1 MRVLLLDNE
10 KITKLTLPDEID
22 GVFQLKY
29 HPSWANAEKD
39 LFIEAKDD
47 KWTLKSNDTIS
58 AVIDNKIAMS
68 VELHDYMH
76 LKLMVAGT
84 QQMVDFY
91 CLPTLDTGA
100 QKVTVLAHQVLI
112 GNTAQCAIVFHN
124 DPDGTV
130 FGAILSN
137 QNNWY
142 LAYPDNFNGTVMYV
156 NDKAVQGKA
165 LLKTGDVIFVKGL
178 KMIWMNNFMIICSLP
193 GNVTIN
199 HSFLPTFNEGNYDNA
214 NYKPVT
220 DEEQSYKKYR
230 PEDYFFHRPSLK
242 EYVEEEEVS
251 IDPPPASQLVNQDF
265 LSTFGA
271 SFTMIAS
278 SFVSIV
284 SLINNIRNGGDKLT
298 IISSAVMCVSML
310 IGSIVIPKIAQ
321 AIQKSKRKK
330 MEKLR
335 VKKYTEYVNDCDV
348 KIKEI
353 MAKQAQILKDSNLHI
368 NNCINLLNTPNY
380 WNREIKDED
389 FLIVR
394 AGIGNVD
401 AKIKISAPEKH
412 FTIEEDKLLEKVYEV
427 VNTSRKLE
435 NVPVTF
441 NLINNRVSAIVT
453 NVPYGEKFVNSIMLQ
468 LATLH
473 SCQDLRLVFM
483 VNNNEDNYDWEYA
496 KYLPHSF
503 SDDKT
508 RRYFATTHDEM
519 KSISA
524 DLEAIF
530 KERQEIKKAQ
540 GEEKEKSVVDDSAT
554 YKAFEPYYVLITND
568 VFLSKTLPIFEKVME
583 ANENYGF
590 SIIFVSE
597 NMNKL
602 PKRCNSFITL
612 SNDGCCVLE
621 KDMNSQTNFTP
632 ECLEGIDIRVVCDRL
647 NNIPVLSADVMASL
661 PTAISFLEVFGASKI
676 EQLNIL
682 NRWKVND
689 PTLSLKAQIGVH
701 ASGEQFFL
709 DLHEKQHGPHGL
721 IAGSTGSGKSE
732 FIMTYILSLAV
743 NYHPD
748 EVQFVLIDYK
758 GGGLAGA
765 FENREKGT
773 AIPHLA
779 GTITNL
785 DTASMN
791 RSLVSINSELKRR
804 EQMFMDARDDTG
816 ESTLDIYKYQK
827 YYRAGVL
834 KEPMSHLFII
844 SDEFAE
850 LKSQQP
856 EFMEELISTAR
867 VGRSLGV
874 HLILATQKPSGV
886 VNDQIWS
893 NSKFKIC
900 LKVQTA
906 GDSNEMLKKP
916 DAASIK
922 ETGRFYLQVGYDE
935 YFAMGQSGWAGAKYV
950 PSDKKIKKIDDSV
963 CFINNIGDTTKSIS
977 DLLKKETTTEDRG
990 DQLTNIVN
998 LLCEWAKKENYQA
1011 KKMWLEPIPSEIFLG
1026 NTIQKYQHRSVPYEI
1041 NPVIGEYDFPQKQ
1054 KQGLLTLNMNKGNTY
1069 IFGKN
1074 GAGKED
1080 LISTILYSTC
1090 TSYSPKEV
1098 NFYVV
1103 DMGAGTLRAFLK
1115 YPHVGDVVTI
1125 DDGDKVIDLF
1135 ALAEREIG
1143 RRKELTV
1150 DFGGSFDTYNQM
1162 NPDNKLP
1169 LMCVIINNLDVFE
1182 ENFSKIADLIVPLY
1196 RDGAKYGVTF
1206 IISVIGV
1213 NTLRSKVREYFTNH
1227 ISLVC
1232 ANKDDYFSIFTNYK
1246 RGLEPAQYK
1255 GRGLVAIGKDVLEF
1269 QSALINTRSEINTTI
1284 KSTCD
1289 SLSEQYKDC
1298 ALKQLPS
1305 IPAVVNVENF
1315 LEEVRTLDSIPLGYN
1330 AETKEQFYF
1339 DFAKRKANL
1348 ISSNDLSQHLPFLNA
1363 LVTELKCLNKE
1374 QYDVQIIDFSGY
1386 FDLLTVGLTCYQSNF
1401 NDTFGRI
1408 INESQNLEKETIYLF
1423 TGIGDMKSNVDPNNM
1438 PFVNDWFKATAEN
1451 DKIHFVFIETYE
1463 NLNSL
1468 KIEDWYM
1475 TIVDSNYGIWLGGDV
1490 GSQTVINFNNLSSDD
1505 RMVNSPEYCFVAE
1518 KGKRKLIKQIVL
1530 VPKDEE
1536 EGDE

>member
-10 KITKLTLPDEID
+10 KITKMTLPDEID
-22 GVFQLKY
+22 GVFLMKY
-29 HPSWANAEKD
+29 HPSWANAVKD
-39 LFIEAKDD
+39 VMIEARDG
-47 KWTLKSNDTIS
+47 KWVLKSNESIN
-58 AVIDNKIAMS
+58 VIINNKIEHEM
-68 VELHDYMH
+68 VLEEHMH
-76 LKLMVAGT
+76 IKLLVVGSEE
-84 QQMVDFY
+84 MVDFY
-91 CLPTLDTGA
+91 CLPTLDT
-100 QKVTVLAHQVLI
+100 QSTKVTVCSQQILI
-112 GNTAQCAIVFHN
+112 GNTAQCAVVFHN
-124 DPDGTV
+124 EPDGTV
-130 FGAILSN
+130 FGAILNN
-137 QNNWY
+137 QNNWF
-142 LAYPDNFNGTVMYV
+142 LVYPDNFNGTPMYV
-156 NDKAVQGKA
+156 NDKILKGKV

-178 KMIWMNNFMIICSLP
+178 KMIWMNNFMRVCSIP
-193 GNVTIN
+193 GNVTVN
-199 HSFLPTFNEGNYDNA
+199 NFFLPLYAEGTYDNA

-220 DEEQSYKKYR
+220 DEEQSYKKYKQ
-230 PEDYFFHRPSLK
+230 EDYFFHRPSLK
-242 EYVEEEEVS
+242 EHVVEEEIQ
-251 IDPPPASQLVNQDF
+251 IDAPPGSQLGDGGDF
-265 LSTFGA
+265 LTTFGA
-271 SFTMIAS
+271 TFTMVAS
-278 SFVSIV
+278 SFVSV
-284 SLINNIRNGGDKLT
+284 MNLINSIQNGGNT
-298 IISSAVMCVSML
+298 MAIITSSVMVLSML
-310 IGSIVIPKIAQ
+310 FGSLLIPKLAQ
-321 AIQKSKRKK
+321 ALQKKKRKK
-330 MEKLR
+330 LEKLR
-335 VKKYTEYVNDCDV
+335 IQKYTAYLSDCDK

-353 MAKQAQILKDSNLHI
+353 MAKQAQILRDNNL
-368 NNCINLLNTPNY
+368 NVNGCINLLNTSNY

-394 AGIGNVD
+394 AGVGNVD
-401 AKIKISAPEKH
+401 AKIKITAPDKH
-412 FTIEEDKLLEKVYEV
+412 FTLHEDALMEKIYEV
-427 VNTSRKLE
+427 VNSSRTLE
-435 NVPVTF
+435 NVPVNF
-441 NLINNRVSAIVT
+441 NLITNRVAAIIS
-453 NVPYGEKFVNSIMLQ
+453 NVSYGEKFINSVIMQ

-473 SCQDLRLVFM
+473 SCQDLKLVFLL
-483 VNNNEDNYDWEYA
+483 NEDEDNYDWEYA
-496 KYLPHSF
+496 KYMPHVF
-503 SDDKT
+503 SDDKQK
-508 RRYFATTHDEM
+508 RYFANTYDEM

-524 DLEAIF
+524 DLENVF
-530 KERQEIKKAQ
+530 KERQEIKKA
-540 GEEKEKSVVDDSAT
+540 GEEKEKDVVEDSAV

-568 VFLSKTLPIFEKVME
+568 IFLSKTLPIFEKIMG
-583 ANENYGF
+583 ATENYGF
-590 SIIFVSE
+590 SILFINES
-597 NMNKL
+597 MNKL
-602 PKRCNSFITL
+602 PKRCNSFIAL
-612 SNDGCCVLE
+612 AEGSACILE
-621 KDMNSQTNFTP
+621 KDINSQVNFTP
-632 ECLEGIDIRVVCDRL
+632 EYLDGVDIRAVCNRL
-647 NNIPVLSADVMASL
+647 NNIPVLSGDIMSSL
-661 PTAISFLEVFGASKI
+661 PTSISFLEVFGASKI

-850 LKSQQP
+850 LKAQQP
-856 EFMEELISTAR
+856 EFMDELISTAR

-950 PSDKKIKKIDDSV
+950 PSDKPVKKIDDSV
-963 CFINNIGDTTKSIS
+963 CFINNIGETTKSIA
-977 DLLKKETTTEDRG
+977 DLVKKESGEDRG
-990 DQLTNIVN
+990 DQLTNIVK
-998 LLCEWAKKENYQA
+998 LLCDWSKNNNYQA
-1011 KKMWLEPIPSEIFLG
+1011 KQLWLDPIPEEIYIG
-1026 NTIQKYQHRSVPYEI
+1026 NLTQKYHYSPEPFKI

-1054 KQGLLTLNMNKGNTY
+1054 KQGLLTLDLNKGNTY

-1090 TSYSPKEV
+1090 VSHSPKEV

-1103 DMGAGTLRAFLK
+1103 DMGAGTLRAFLR

-1125 DDGDKVIDLF
+1125 DDGDKIIDMF

-1143 RRKELTV
+1143 RRKDLTV
-1150 DFGGSFDTYNQM
+1150 DFGGSYDTYNEM

-1169 LMCVIINNLDVFE
+1169 LMVMIINNLDVFT
-1182 ENFSKIADLIVPLY
+1182 ENFSKISDLIVPLY

-1206 IISVIGV
+1206 IITCIGV
-1213 NTLRSKVREYFTNH
+1213 NTLRAKVREYFTNH

-1232 ANKDDYFSIFTNYK
+1232 ANKDDYFSLFTNYK

-1255 GRGLVAIGKDVLEF
+1255 GRGLVALGKEVLEF
-1269 QSALINTRSEINTTI
+1269 QSALINERAEINTTI

-1289 SLSEQYKDC
+1289 ALNEKFKDD

-1305 IPAVVNVENF
+1305 IPKVVNVENF
-1315 LEEVRTLDSIPLGYN
+1315 LEEVKELKKIPLGYN
-1330 AETKEQFYF
+1330 AETKEEFYF
-1339 DFAKRKANL
+1339 DFASRKVNL
-1348 ISSNDLSQHLPFLNA
+1348 ISSNDLTQHLPFLNA
-1363 LVTELKCLNKE
+1363 LAMELKVLDTAT
-1374 QYDVQIIDFSGY
+1374 YDIQIIDFSGY
-1386 FDLLTVGLTCYQSNF
+1386 FDILTIGLTCYQSNF

-1408 INESQNLEKETIYLF
+1408 IEQSQHLEKETVYVF
-1423 TGIGDMKSNVDPNNM
+1423 TGIGDLKSNVDPNNM
-1438 PFVNDWFKATAEN
+1438 PFVNEWFKGTQGNE
-1451 DKIHFVFIETYE
+1451 KIHFIFIESYE
-1463 NLNSL
+1463 NLNML
-1468 KIEDWYM
+1468 KIEDWYQS
-1475 TIVDSNYGIWLGGDV
+1475 IVDNSYGVWLGGDV
-1490 GSQTVINFNNLSSDD
+1490 GSQTVINFSNLSSDD
-1505 RMVNSPEYCFVAE
+1505 RTVNSPEYCFVAE
-1518 KGKRKLIKQIVL
+1518 KGKRKLIKNITC
-1530 VPKDEE
+1530 KNDEE
-1536 EGDE
+1536 DGDE

>member
-1 MRVLLLDNE
+1 
-10 KITKLTLPDEID
+10 
-22 GVFQLKY
+22 
-29 HPSWANAEKD
+29 
-39 LFIEAKDD
+39 
-47 KWTLKSNDTIS
+47 
-58 AVIDNKIAMS
+58 
-68 VELHDYMH
+68 
-76 LKLMVAGT
+76 
-84 QQMVDFY
+84 
-91 CLPTLDTGA
+91 
-100 QKVTVLAHQVLI
+100 
-112 GNTAQCAIVFHN
+112 
-124 DPDGTV
+124 
-130 FGAILSN
+130 
-137 QNNWY
+137 
-142 LAYPDNFNGTVMYV
+142 
-156 NDKAVQGKA
+156 
-165 LLKTGDVIFVKGL
+165 
-178 KMIWMNNFMIICSLP
+178 
-193 GNVTIN
+193 
-199 HSFLPTFNEGNYDNA
+199 
-214 NYKPVT
+214 
-220 DEEQSYKKYR
+220 
-230 PEDYFFHRPSLK
+230 
-242 EYVEEEEVS
+242 
-251 IDPPPASQLVNQDF
+251 
-265 LSTFGA
+265 
-271 SFTMIAS
+271 
-278 SFVSIV
+278 
-284 SLINNIRNGGDKLT
+284 
-298 IISSAVMCVSML
+298 
-310 IGSIVIPKIAQ
+310 
-321 AIQKSKRKK
+321 
-330 MEKLR
+330 
-335 VKKYTEYVNDCDV
+335 
-348 KIKEI
+348 
-353 MAKQAQILKDSNLHI
+353 
-368 NNCINLLNTPNY
+368 
-380 WNREIKDED
+380 
-389 FLIVR
+389 
-394 AGIGNVD
+394 
-401 AKIKISAPEKH
+401 
-412 FTIEEDKLLEKVYEV
+412 
-427 VNTSRKLE
+427 
-435 NVPVTF
+435 
-441 NLINNRVSAIVT
+441 
-453 NVPYGEKFVNSIMLQ
+453 
-468 LATLH
+468 
-473 SCQDLRLVFM
+473 
-483 VNNNEDNYDWEYA
+483 
-496 KYLPHSF
+496 
-503 SDDKT
+503 
-508 RRYFATTHDEM
+508 
-519 KSISA
+519 
-524 DLEAIF
+524 
-530 KERQEIKKAQ
+530 
-540 GEEKEKSVVDDSAT
+540 
-554 YKAFEPYYVLITND
+554 
-568 VFLSKTLPIFEKVME
+568 
-583 ANENYGF
+583 
-590 SIIFVSE
+590 
-597 NMNKL
+597 
-602 PKRCNSFITL
+602 
-612 SNDGCCVLE
+612 
-621 KDMNSQTNFTP
+621 
-632 ECLEGIDIRVVCDRL
+632 
-647 NNIPVLSADVMASL
+647 
-661 PTAISFLEVFGASKI
+661 
-676 EQLNIL
+676 
-682 NRWKVND
+682 
-689 PTLSLKAQIGVH
+689 
-701 ASGEQFFL
+701 
-709 DLHEKQHGPHGL
+709 
-721 IAGSTGSGKSE
+721 
-732 FIMTYILSLAV
+732 
-743 NYHPD
+743 
-748 EVQFVLIDYK
+748 
-758 GGGLAGA
+758 
-765 FENREKGT
+765 
-773 AIPHLA
+773 
-779 GTITNL
+779 
-785 DTASMN
+785 
-791 RSLVSINSELKRR
+791 
-804 EQMFMDARDDTG
+804 MFMDARDDTG

-950 PSDKKIKKIDDSV
+950 PSDKTIKKIDDSV

-1026 NTIQKYQHRSVPYEI
+1026 NTIQKYQHRAVPYEI

-1206 IISVIGV
+1206 IISVIGI

-1315 LEEVRTLDSIPLGYN
+1315 LEEVKTLDSIPLGYN

-1401 NDTFGRI
+1401 NDT
-1408 INESQNLEKETIYLF
+1408 LF
-1423 TGIGDMKSNVDPNNM
+1423 S
-1438 PFVNDWFKATAEN
+1438 
-1451 DKIHFVFIETYE
+1451 
-1463 NLNSL
+1463 
-1468 KIEDWYM
+1468 
-1475 TIVDSNYGIWLGGDV
+1475 YG
-1490 GSQTVINFNNLSSDD
+1490 
-1505 RMVNSPEYCFVAE
+1505 MVYY
-1518 KGKRKLIKQIVL
+1518 I
-1530 VPKDEE
+1530 
-1536 EGDE
+1536 

>member
-10 KITKLTLPDEID
+10 KITKMTLPDEVD
-22 GVFQLKY
+22 GVFLMKY
-29 HPSWANAEKD
+29 HPSWANAVKD
-39 LFIEAKDD
+39 VMIEAREG
-47 KWTLKSNDTIS
+47 KWVLKSNESIN
-58 AVIDNKIAMS
+58 VIINNKI
-68 VELHDYMH
+68 EPEITLEEHMH
-76 LKLMVAGT
+76 LKLLVVGNEE
-84 QQMVDFY
+84 MVDFY
-91 CLPTLDTGA
+91 CLPTLDNQST
-100 QKVTVLAHQVLI
+100 KVTVCSQQILI

-124 DPDGTV
+124 EPDGTV
-130 FGAILSN
+130 FGAILNN
-137 QNNWY
+137 QNNWF
-142 LAYPDNFNGTVMYV
+142 LVYPDNFNGTPMYV
-156 NDKAVQGKA
+156 NDKILKGKV
-165 LLKTGDVIFVKGL
+165 LLKTGDVIFLKGL
-178 KMIWMNNFMIICSLP
+178 KMIWMHNFMHICSIP
-193 GNVTIN
+193 GNVTVN
-199 HSFLPTFNEGNYDNA
+199 NFFLPLYAEGNYDNA

-220 DEEQSYKKYR
+220 DEEQSYKKYK

-242 EYVEEEEVS
+242 EYVVEEEIM
-251 IDPPPASQLVNQDF
+251 IDAPPGSQLGENTDF
-265 LSTFGA
+265 LTTFGA

-278 SFVSIV
+278 SFVSIMN
-284 SLINNIRNGGDKLT
+284 LINSIQSGGSKIA
-298 IISSAVMCVSML
+298 IISSTVMCVSML
-310 IGSIVIPKIAQ
+310 FGSLLIPRLAAALQ
-321 AIQKSKRKK
+321 KRKCK
-330 MEKLR
+330 KNEKIR
-335 VKKYTEYVNDCDV
+335 IQKYTEYINDCDK

-353 MAKQAQILKDSNLHI
+353 MAKQAQILRDTNL
-368 NNCINLLNTPNY
+368 NVNGCINLLNTSNY

-394 AGIGNVD
+394 TGTGNVD

-412 FTIEEDKLLEKVYEV
+412 FTLQEDALMEKVYSV
-427 VNTSRKLE
+427 VNSSRTLE
-435 NVPVTF
+435 NVPVNF
-441 NLINNRVSAIVT
+441 NFVTNRVSAIIS
-453 NVPYGEKFVNSIMLQ
+453 NVSYGEKFINSIIMQ

-473 SCQDLRLVFM
+473 SCQDLKLVFLI
-483 VNNNEDNYDWEYA
+483 NDDEDNYDWEYA
-496 KYLPHSF
+496 KYLPHVF
-503 SDDKT
+503 SDDKQK
-508 RRYFATTHDEM
+508 RYFASSYDEM

-524 DLEAIF
+524 DLENIF
-530 KERQEIKKAQ
+530 KERQEIKKA
-540 GEEKEKSVVDDSAT
+540 GEEKEKDVVEDSAT

-568 VFLSKTLPIFEKVME
+568 IFLSKSLPIFEKIMS

-590 SIIFVSE
+590 SILFTNES
-597 NMNKL
+597 MNKL
-602 PKRCNSFITL
+602 PKRCNSFIAL
-612 SNDGCCVLE
+612 AEGSACILE
-621 KDMNSQTNFTP
+621 RDINSQINFIP
-632 ECLEGIDIRVVCDRL
+632 EYLDGVDIRTVCNRL
-647 NNIPVLSADVMASL
+647 NNIPVLSGDIMSSL
-661 PTAISFLEVFGASKI
+661 PTSISFLEVFGASKI
-676 EQLNIL
+676 EQLNII

-850 LKSQQP
+850 LKAQQP
-856 EFMEELISTAR
+856 EFMDELISTAR

-950 PSDKKIKKIDDSV
+950 PSDKPVKKIDDSV
-963 CFINNIGDTTKSIS
+963 CFINNIGETTKSIT
-977 DLLKKETTTEDRG
+977 DLVKKETGEDRG
-990 DQLTNIVN
+990 DQLTNIVK
-998 LLCEWAKKENYQA
+998 LLCDWSKNNNYQA
-1011 KKMWLEPIPSEIFLG
+1011 KQLWLDPIPEEIFIG
-1026 NTIQKYQHRSVPYEI
+1026 NVTQKYGFQPEPYKI
-1041 NPVIGEYDFPQKQ
+1041 TPVIGEYDFPQKQ
-1054 KQGLLTLNMNKGNTY
+1054 KQGLLTLDLNKGNTY

-1090 TSYSPKEV
+1090 VSHTPEEV

-1103 DMGAGTLRAFLK
+1103 DMGAGTLRAFLR

-1150 DFGGSFDTYNQM
+1150 DFGGSFETYNQM

-1169 LMCVIINNLDVFE
+1169 LMVVIINNLDVFT
-1182 ENFSKIADLIVPLY
+1182 ENFSKISDLIVPLY

-1206 IISVIGV
+1206 IITCIGV
-1213 NTLRSKVREYFTNH
+1213 NTLRAKVREYFTNH

-1232 ANKDDYFSIFTNYK
+1232 ANKDDYFSLFTNYR

-1255 GRGLVAIGKDVLEF
+1255 GRGLVAMGKEVLEF
-1269 QSALINTRSEINTTI
+1269 QSALINSRAEINTTI

-1289 SLSEQYKDC
+1289 ALNEKYKDS

-1305 IPAVVNVENF
+1305 IPKVVNVENF
-1315 LEEVRTLDSIPLGYN
+1315 LEEVKELKKIPLGYN
-1330 AETKEQFYF
+1330 AETKEEFYF
-1339 DFAKRKANL
+1339 DFASRKVNL
-1348 ISSNDLSQHLPFLNA
+1348 ISSNDLTQHLPFLNA
-1363 LVTELKCLNKE
+1363 LVMELKVLNSE
-1374 QYDVQIIDFSGY
+1374 RLDVQIIDVSGY
-1386 FDLLTVGLTCYQSNF
+1386 FDILTIGLTCYQSNF

-1408 INESQNLEKETIYLF
+1408 IEQSQNLEKETLYVF
-1423 TGIGDMKSNVDPNNM
+1423 TGIGELKSNVDPNNM
-1438 PFVNDWFKATAEN
+1438 PFVNDWFNGTKDN
-1451 DKIHFVFIETYE
+1451 DKIHFIFIESYE
-1463 NLNSL
+1463 NLNTL

-1475 TIVDSNYGIWLGGDV
+1475 NIVDNTYGIWLGGDV
-1490 GSQTVINFNNLSSDD
+1490 GSQTVINFSNLSSDD
-1505 RMVNSPEYCFVAE
+1505 RTVNSPEYCFVAE
-1518 KGKRKLIKQIVL
+1518 KGKRKLIKNITC
-1530 VPKDEE
+1530 KNEE
-1536 EGDE
+1536 DGEE

>member
-10 KITKLTLPDEID
+10 KITKMTLPDEID
-22 GVFQLKY
+22 GVFLMKY
-29 HPSWANAEKD
+29 HPSWANAVKD
-39 LFIEAKDD
+39 VMIEARDG
-47 KWTLKSNDTIS
+47 KWVLKSNESIN
-58 AVIDNKIAMS
+58 IIINNKIEHEM
-68 VELHDYMH
+68 VLEEHMH
-76 LKLMVAGT
+76 IKLLVVGSEE
-84 QQMVDFY
+84 MVDFY
-91 CLPTLDTGA
+91 CLPTLDSQST
-100 QKVTVLAHQVLI
+100 KVTVCSQQILI
-112 GNTAQCAIVFHN
+112 GNTAQCAVVFHN
-124 DPDGTV
+124 EPDGTV
-130 FGAILSN
+130 FGAILNN
-137 QNNWY
+137 QNNWF
-142 LAYPDNFNGTVMYV
+142 LVYPDNFNGTPMYV
-156 NDKAVQGKA
+156 NDKILKGKV

-178 KMIWMNNFMIICSLP
+178 KMIWMNNFMRVCSIP
-193 GNVTIN
+193 GNVTVN
-199 HSFLPTFNEGNYDNA
+199 NFFLPLYAEGTYDNA

-220 DEEQSYKKYR
+220 DEEQSYKKYKQ
-230 PEDYFFHRPSLK
+230 EDYFFHRPSLK
-242 EYVEEEEVS
+242 EHVVEEEIQ
-251 IDPPPASQLVNQDF
+251 IDAPPGSQLGENGDF
-265 LSTFGA
+265 LTTFGA
-271 SFTMIAS
+271 TFTMIAS
-278 SFVSIV
+278 SFVSV
-284 SLINNIRNGGDKLT
+284 MNLINSIQNGGNT
-298 IISSAVMCVSML
+298 MAIITSSVMVLSML
-310 IGSIVIPKIAQ
+310 FGSLLIPKLAQ
-321 AIQKSKRKK
+321 ALQKKKRKK
-330 MEKLR
+330 LEKLR
-335 VKKYTEYVNDCDV
+335 IQKYTAYLSDCDK

-353 MAKQAQILKDSNLHI
+353 MAKQAQILRDNNL
-368 NNCINLLNTPNY
+368 NVNGCINLLNTSNY

-394 AGIGNVD
+394 TGVGNVD
-401 AKIKISAPEKH
+401 AKIKITAPDKH
-412 FTIEEDKLLEKVYEV
+412 FTLHEDALMEKVYEV
-427 VNTSRKLE
+427 VNSSRTLE
-435 NVPVTF
+435 NVPVNF
-441 NLINNRVSAIVT
+441 NLITNRVAAIIS
-453 NVPYGEKFVNSIMLQ
+453 NVSYGEKFVNSVIMQ

-473 SCQDLRLVFM
+473 SCQDLKLVFLL
-483 VNNNEDNYDWEYA
+483 NEDEDNYDWEYA
-496 KYLPHSF
+496 KYMPHVF
-503 SDDKT
+503 SDDKQK
-508 RRYFATTHDEM
+508 RYFANTYDEM

-524 DLEAIF
+524 DLENVF
-530 KERQEIKKAQ
+530 KERQEIKKA
-540 GEEKEKSVVDDSAT
+540 GEEKEKDVVEDSAV

-568 VFLSKTLPIFEKVME
+568 IFLSKTLPIFEKIMS
-583 ANENYGF
+583 ATENYGF
-590 SIIFVSE
+590 SILFINES
-597 NMNKL
+597 MNKL
-602 PKRCNSFITL
+602 PKRCNSFIAL
-612 SNDGCCVLE
+612 AEGSACILE
-621 KDMNSQTNFTP
+621 KDINSQVNFTP
-632 ECLEGIDIRVVCDRL
+632 EYLDGVDIRAVCNRL
-647 NNIPVLSADVMASL
+647 NNIPVLSGDIMSSL
-661 PTAISFLEVFGASKI
+661 PTSISFLEVFGASKI

-850 LKSQQP
+850 LKAQQP
-856 EFMEELISTAR
+856 EFMDELISTAR

-950 PSDKKIKKIDDSV
+950 PSDKPVKKIDDSV
-963 CFINNIGDTTKSIS
+963 CFINNIGETTKSIA
-977 DLLKKETTTEDRG
+977 DLVKKESGEDRG
-990 DQLTNIVN
+990 DQLTNIVK
-998 LLCEWAKKENYQA
+998 LLCDWSKNNNYQA
-1011 KKMWLEPIPSEIFLG
+1011 KQLWLDPIPEEIYIG
-1026 NTIQKYQHRSVPYEI
+1026 NLTQKYHYNPEPFKI

-1054 KQGLLTLNMNKGNTY
+1054 KQGLLTLDLNKGNTY

-1090 TSYSPKEV
+1090 VSHSPKEV

-1103 DMGAGTLRAFLK
+1103 DMGAGTLRAFLR

-1125 DDGDKVIDLF
+1125 DDGDKIIDMF

-1143 RRKELTV
+1143 RRKDLTV
-1150 DFGGSFDTYNQM
+1150 DFGGSYDTYNEM

-1169 LMCVIINNLDVFE
+1169 LMVMIINNLDVFT
-1182 ENFSKIADLIVPLY
+1182 ENFSKISDLIVPLY

-1206 IISVIGV
+1206 IITCIGV
-1213 NTLRSKVREYFTNH
+1213 NTLRAKVREYFTNH

-1232 ANKDDYFSIFTNYK
+1232 ANKDDYFSLFTNYK

-1255 GRGLVAIGKDVLEF
+1255 GRGLVALGKEVLEF
-1269 QSALINTRSEINTTI
+1269 QSALINERAEINTTI

-1289 SLSEQYKDC
+1289 ALNEKFKDD

-1305 IPAVVNVENF
+1305 IPKVVNVENF
-1315 LEEVRTLDSIPLGYN
+1315 LEEVKELKKIPLGYN
-1330 AETKEQFYF
+1330 AETKEEFYF
-1339 DFAKRKANL
+1339 DFASRKVNL
-1348 ISSNDLSQHLPFLNA
+1348 ISSNDLTQHLPFLNA
-1363 LVTELKCLNKE
+1363 LAMELKVLDTAT
-1374 QYDVQIIDFSGY
+1374 YDIQIIDFSGY
-1386 FDLLTVGLTCYQSNF
+1386 FDILTIGLTCYQSNF

-1408 INESQNLEKETIYLF
+1408 IEQSQHLEKETVYVF
-1423 TGIGDMKSNVDPNNM
+1423 TGIGDLKSNVDPNNM
-1438 PFVNDWFKATAEN
+1438 PFVNEWFKGTQGNE
-1451 DKIHFVFIETYE
+1451 KIHFIFIESYE
-1463 NLNSL
+1463 NLNML
-1468 KIEDWYM
+1468 KIEDWYQS
-1475 TIVDSNYGIWLGGDV
+1475 IVDNSYGIWLGGDV
-1490 GSQTVINFNNLSSDD
+1490 GSQTVINFSNLSSDD
-1505 RMVNSPEYCFVAE
+1505 RTVNSPEYCFVAE
-1518 KGKRKLIKQIVL
+1518 KGKRKLIKNITC
-1530 VPKDEE
+1530 KNDEE
-1536 EGDE
+1536 DGDE

>member
-10 KITKLTLPDEID
+10 KITKMTLPDEVD
-22 GVFQLKY
+22 GVFLMKY
-29 HPSWANAEKD
+29 HPSWANAVKD
-39 LFIEAKDD
+39 VIIEARDGQ
-47 KWTLKSNDTIS
+47 WVLKSNESMNII
-58 AVIDNKIAMS
+58 VNNKIEPEI
-68 VELHDYMH
+68 VLEPHMH
-76 LKLMVAGT
+76 LKMLVVGNEE
-84 QQMVDFY
+84 MVDFY
-91 CLPTLDTGA
+91 CLPTLDNQST
-100 QKVTVLAHQVLI
+100 KVTVASQQILI

-124 DPDGTV
+124 EPDGTV
-130 FGAILSN
+130 FGAILNN
-137 QNNWY
+137 QNNWF
-142 LAYPDNFNGTVMYV
+142 LVYPDNFNGTPMYV
-156 NDKAVQGKA
+156 NDKILKSKV
-165 LLKTGDVIFVKGL
+165 LLKTGDIIFLKGL
-178 KMIWMNNFMIICSLP
+178 KMIWMHNFMHICSIP
-193 GNVTIN
+193 GNVTVN
-199 HSFLPTFNEGNYDNA
+199 NFFLPTYAEGNYDNA
-214 NYKPVT
+214 NYKPVS
-220 DEEQSYKKYR
+220 DEEQCYKKYK

-242 EYVEEEEVS
+242 EYVVEEEIM
-251 IDPPPASQLVNQDF
+251 IDAPPGSQLGEANDF
-265 LSTFGA
+265 LTTFGA

-278 SFVSIV
+278 SFVSIIN
-284 SLINNIRNGGDKLT
+284 LINSIQNGGSKLA
-298 IISSAVMCVSML
+298 IISSVVMCSSML
-310 IGSIVIPKIAQ
+310 FGSLIIPKIAQ
-321 AIQKSKRKK
+321 AMQKKKRKK
-330 MEKLR
+330 LEKIR
-335 VKKYTEYVNDCDV
+335 IIKYTEYINDCDK

-353 MAKQAQILKDSNLHI
+353 MAKQAQILRDTNI
-368 NNCINLLNTPNY
+368 NVNGCINLLNTSNY

-394 AGIGNVD
+394 TGIGNVD
-401 AKIKISAPEKH
+401 AKIKISAPDKH
-412 FTIEEDKLLEKVYEV
+412 FTLQEDALMEKVYEV
-427 VNTSRKLE
+427 VNSSRTLE
-435 NVPVTF
+435 NVPVNF
-441 NLINNRVSAIVT
+441 NLISNRVSAIIS
-453 NVPYGEKFVNSIMLQ
+453 NVSYGEKFVNSIIMQ

-473 SCQDLRLVFM
+473 SCQDLKLVFLL
-483 VNNNEDNYDWEYA
+483 NEDEDNYDWEYA
-496 KYLPHSF
+496 KYLPHVF

-508 RRYFATTHDEM
+508 KRYFANTYDEM
-519 KSISA
+519 KSVSA
-524 DLEAIF
+524 DLENIF
-530 KERQEIKKAQ
+530 KERQEIKKA
-540 GEEKEKSVVDDSAT
+540 GEEKEKDVVDDSAT
-554 YKAFEPYYVLITND
+554 YKAFEPYFVLITND
-568 VFLSKTLPIFEKVME
+568 IFLSKSLPIFEKIMG

-590 SIIFVSE
+590 SIMFVNES
-597 NMNKL
+597 MNKL
-602 PKRCNSFITL
+602 PKRCNSFIAL
-612 SNDGCCVLE
+612 AEGSACILE
-621 KDMNSQTNFTP
+621 KDINSQVNFTP
-632 ECLEGIDIRVVCDRL
+632 EYLDGVDIRAVCNRL
-647 NNIPVLSADVMASL
+647 NNIPVLSGDIMSSL
-661 PTAISFLEVFGASKI
+661 PTSISFLEVFGASKI
-676 EQLNIL
+676 EQLNII

-850 LKSQQP
+850 LKAQQP
-856 EFMEELISTAR
+856 EFMDELISTAR

-950 PSDKKIKKIDDSV
+950 PSDKPIRKIDDSV
-963 CFINNIGDTTKSIS
+963 CFINNIGETTKSIA
-977 DLLKKETTTEDRG
+977 DLVKKETGEDRG
-990 DQLTNIVN
+990 DQLTNIVK
-998 LLCEWAKKENYQA
+998 LLCDWSKKENYQA
-1011 KKMWLEPIPSEIFLG
+1011 RQLWLDPIPEEIFIG
-1026 NTIQKYQHRSVPYEI
+1026 NLTQKYEYKPVPFVI

-1054 KQGLLTLNMNKGNTY
+1054 KQGLLTLNLTKGNTY

-1090 TSYSPKEV
+1090 VSHTPQEV

-1103 DMGAGTLRAFLK
+1103 DMGAGTLRAFLR

-1125 DDGDKVIDLF
+1125 DDGDKIIDMF

-1150 DFGGSFDTYNQM
+1150 DFGGSYDTYNEM

-1169 LMCVIINNLDVFE
+1169 LMVVIINNLDVFV
-1182 ENFSKIADLIVPLY
+1182 ENFSKIADLIEPLY

-1206 IISVIGV
+1206 LISCIGV

-1232 ANKDDYFSIFTNYK
+1232 ANKDDYFSLFTNYK
-1246 RGLEPAQYK
+1246 RGLEPAHFK
-1255 GRGLVAIGKDVLEF
+1255 GRGLVALGKEVLEF
-1269 QSALINTRSEINTTI
+1269 QSALINERSEINTTI

-1289 SLSEQYKDC
+1289 ALSEKYKDC

-1305 IPAVVNVENF
+1305 IPKVVNVENF
-1315 LEEVRTLDSIPLGYN
+1315 LEEVKELNKIPLGYN
-1330 AETKEQFYF
+1330 AETKEEFYF
-1339 DFAKRKANL
+1339 DFASRKVNL
-1348 ISSNDLSQHLPFLNA
+1348 ISSNDLTQHLSFLNA
-1363 LVTELKCLNKE
+1363 LAMELKVLDSAK
-1374 QYDVQIIDFSGY
+1374 YDVQIIDFSGY
-1386 FDLLTVGLTCYQSNF
+1386 FDILTIGLTCYQSNF
-1401 NDTFGRI
+1401 NDTFGKI
-1408 INESQNLEKETIYLF
+1408 IEQSQNLEKETLYVF
-1423 TGIGDMKSNVDPNNM
+1423 TGIGDLKSNVDPNNM
-1438 PFVNDWFKATAEN
+1438 PFVNDWFKSTN
-1451 DKIHFVFIETYE
+1451 DNKKIHFIFIETYE
-1463 NLNSL
+1463 NLNML
-1468 KIEDWYM
+1468 KIEDWYQS
-1475 TIVDSNYGIWLGGDV
+1475 IVDNNYGVWLGGDA
-1490 GSQTVINFNNLSSDD
+1490 GSQTVINFSNLSSDD
-1505 RMVNSPEYCFVAE
+1505 RTVNSPEYCFVAE
-1518 KGKRKLIKQIVL
+1518 KGKRKLIKNITC
-1530 VPKDEE
+1530 KNESEDDE
-1536 EGDE
+1536 